1 MTTNIQNSKPK
12 KSFLQSINGQ
22 RLLTSL
28 GIALGLVMIIF
39 GFQASRT
46 GRDESGLPDAIERMS
61 PANGDRVLR
70 QSQIIVDFVEG
81 YESVLF
87 IDGVELPT
95 TRLDELTASGQQAT
109 PGAQVEL
116 PATAVFDPGNFI
128 ISFQPQDGAVIE
140 SFTQGEHE
148 GKVKYWR
155 VEDGRNKSRTYVWK
169 FDTD

>member
-1 MTTNIQNSKPK
+1 M
-12 KSFLQSINGQ
+12 
-22 RLLTSL
+22 
-28 GIALGLVMIIF
+28 
-39 GFQASRT
+39 
-46 GRDESGLPDAIERMS
+46 
-61 PANGDRVLR
+61 
-70 QSQIIVDFVEG
+70 
-81 YESVLF
+81 F

-128 ISFQPQDGAVIE
+128 ISFQPQIGAVIE

-148 GKVKYWR
+148 GKVRYWR
-155 VEDGRNKSRTYVWK
+155 VEDGRDKSRTYIWK